1 MINEFFLYFI
11 LIFFGFLG
19 TVLIFFLLRK
29 KEREKLSFVMKFALL
44 SVSLP
49 FEKVFEKEKL
59 TPLQDFLKNA
69 EQFFTSLAGIKSK
82 GFFSSSPYFVFEI
95 AVPRIGE
102 EILFFVACPKSL
114 KETFQKLILGFWPKA
129 EVKETQDYN
138 PFNPEGFSVGT
149 FAQLKNS
156 AVFPL
161 KTYEQLATEPLSAI
175 TSIFAKLAKEGE
187 GAAIQMIVKPTRI
200 SLLKRA
206 EQAIKWIE
214 KKPET
219 QKEKTQT
226 QIQTQ
231 LSPLEQEKISAISKK
246 VSLPLFEVNLRLIS
260 SAKTEQRALEIL
272 NQLKNSFSQFNNPL
286 FNELVF
292 KKLSKRVMQKLFFQ
306 FSFRIFDSTQNLLL
320 NCAEIATIFHFP
332 TPYLLIPKVK
342 WLKTKT
348 APAPPN
354 LPQEGILL
362 GKNVFRGEE
371 RKVYIL
377 EDDRRRHFYII
388 GQTGTGKSTLLYE
401 MARQDIEQGKGVAVL
416 DPHGDLAERILEIV
430 PPQRVEDVIYFDP
443 SDPKRAIGL
452 NMLEFDPK
460 YLESKTFVV
469 NEILE
474 ILEKLYNLKATGMG
488 GPMFEQYMRNALL
501 LLMEDPESGC
511 TLVEVPRILAD
522 EDFRAFKLSRCK
534 NIVVKNFWEK
544 EAEKAGGELALANV
558 VPYITSKL
566 NAFIANDLVR
576 PIIAQQKSSI
586 NFREIMDE
594 GKILICN
601 LSKGKLGEINSYLLG
616 MIITGKILLAAFS
629 RIELSEEK
637 RRDFYLYIDEFQN
650 FTTKSIISALAE
662 ARKYRLILILAH
674 QFIGQLDEETRKAIF
689 GNVGSLMAFRTG
701 PEDAKFLVEIF
712 GPQFDENDLTNLDNF
727 NAIVKLLIWGQTFP
741 PFNIQ
746 TLPPKKGNPEIAKIV
761 REISRMKWAKDK
773 EEVEKE
779 IYEKLSKVY

>member
-214 KKPET
+214 KKPEA

-226 QIQTQ
+226 QIQAQ
-231 LSPLEQEKISAISKK
+231 LSPLDQEKISAISKK

-292 KKLSKRVMQKLFFQ
+292 KKLSKRAMQKLFFQ

-320 NCAEIATIFHFP
+320 NCTEIATIFHFP

-460 YLESKTFVV
+460 YPESKTFVV

-712 GPQFDENDLTNLDNF
+712 SPQFDENDLTNLDNF

>member
-129 EVKETQDYN
+129 EVKEAQDYN

-214 KKPET
+214 KKPEA

-231 LSPLEQEKISAISKK
+231 LSPLDQEKISAISKK

-292 KKLSKRVMQKLFFQ
+292 KKLSKRAMQKLFFQ

-460 YLESKTFVV
+460 YPESKTFVV

-712 GPQFDENDLTNLDNF
+712 SPQFDENDLTNLDNF

>member
-214 KKPET
+214 KKPEA

-231 LSPLEQEKISAISKK
+231 LSPLDQEKISAISKK

-292 KKLSKRVMQKLFFQ
+292 KKLSKRSMQKLFFQ

-460 YLESKTFVV
+460 YPESKTFVV

-712 GPQFDENDLTNLDNF
+712 SPQFDENDLTNLDNF

>member
-1 MINEFFLYFI
+1 MN
-11 LIFFGFLG
+11 LIVF
-19 TVLIFFLLRK
+19 FFLLIF
-29 KEREKLSFVMKFALL
+29 LSFLVGILVFRFLKSKESQNLKFSMNFTLF
-44 SVSLP
+44 SVTIP
-49 FEKVFEKEKL
+49 FERIFEKEK
-59 TPLQDFLKNA
+59 PFSLQEILKNA
-69 EQFFTSLAGIKSK
+69 EQFFTSLAEIKPKKFS
-82 GFFSSSPYFVFEI
+82 FFKTSPYFVFEI

-102 EILFFVACPKSL
+102 EIHFFAACPKNL

-129 EVKETQDYN
+129 EVRETQDYN
-138 PFNPEGFSVGT
+138 PFNPEGFSFGT

-156 AVFPL
+156 FVFPL
-161 KTYEQLATEPLSAI
+161 KTYDQLSTEPLSAI
-175 TSIFAKLAKEGE
+175 TSVFAKLEKEGE
-187 GAAIQMIVKPTRI
+187 GAAIQLIVKPTRI
-200 SLLKRA
+200 SLLKSA
-206 EQAIKWIE
+206 EEMIKNIE
-214 KKPET
+214 KKTKSQEGKF
-219 QKEKTQT
+219 QA
-226 QIQTQ
+226 Q
-231 LSPLEQEKISAISKK
+231 LSPLDQEKISAISKK
-246 VSLPLFEVNLRLIS
+246 VSLPIFEVNLRLIS
-260 SAKTEQRALEIL
+260 SAKTEKRALEIL
-272 NQLKNSFSQFNNPL
+272 NQLQTSFSQFNNPL
-286 FNELVF
+286 FNQLVF
-292 KKLSKRVMQKLFFQ
+292 KKLSKRAMQKLFFQ
-306 FSFRIFDSTQNLLL
+306 FSFRIFDSKQNLIL
-320 NCAEIATIFHFP
+320 NCAELATIFHFP
-332 TPYLLIPKVK
+332 TPYLLTPKVK

-371 RKVYIL
+371 RKVYML

-401 MARQDIEQGKGVAVL
+401 MVRQDIEQGKGVALL
-416 DPHGDLAERILEIV
+416 DPHGDLAEKVLEII
-430 PPQRVEDVIYFDP
+430 PPQRIEDVIYFDP
-443 SDPKRAIGL
+443 SDPEKAIGL

-460 YLESKTFVV
+460 YPESKTFVV

-474 ILEKLYNLKATGMG
+474 ILDKLYNLKATGMG

-522 EDFRAFKLSRCK
+522 EDFRAFKLSKCK
-534 NIVVKNFWEK
+534 NVVVKNFWEK
-544 EAEKAGGELALANV
+544 EAEKAGGELALANI

-616 MIITGKILLAAFS
+616 MIITGKILMAAFS
-629 RIELSEEK
+629 RIELPEEK

-689 GNVGSLMAFRTG
+689 GNVGSLMAFRVG
-701 PEDAKFLVEIF
+701 PEDAKFLVEVF

-727 NAIVKLLIWGQTFP
+727 NAVLKLLISGQTSP

-746 TLPPKKGNPEIAKIV
+746 TFPPKKGNPEIAKIV
-761 REISRMKWAKDK
+761 REISRKRWGKDK
-773 EEVEKE
+773 EKVEKE
-779 IYEKLSKVY
+779 IYERLSKVY